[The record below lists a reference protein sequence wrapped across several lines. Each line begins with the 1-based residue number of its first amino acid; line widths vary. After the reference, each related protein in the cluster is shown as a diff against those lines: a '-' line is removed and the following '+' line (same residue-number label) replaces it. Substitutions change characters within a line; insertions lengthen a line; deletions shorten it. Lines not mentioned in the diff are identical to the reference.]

1 MAQHSAPTPPS
12 RRRRRASAVAASGV
26 LLGVAAVG
34 LTTTNVVA
42 TWQDPIFGEGASFRA
57 ANIGFEVSGDGSTWT
72 SGTSATNA
80 VTMTATPATAM
91 VPGTTVY
98 AAVSLRTK
106 TESPAVAIT
115 TTVTNSNA
123 GLPSRLMYA
132 VVRSSTCTSSAF
144 TDPGNYLVGGVTTD
158 VPLSTA
164 PTDFP
169 LQAATATAPGPTVSL
184 CFRLRLP
191 DTIEVWTDS
200 SVPGS
205 GPPVWNFEGKKP

>member
-42 TWQDPIFGEGASFRA
+42 TLRDPVFGGTTFTA
-57 ANIGFEVSGDGSTWT
+57 ANNGFEISGDGSTWR
-72 SGTSATNA
+72 SGTSASDA
-80 VTMTATPATAM
+80 VTMTATPAAAM
-91 VPGTTVY
+91 LPGTTVY
-98 AAVSLRTK
+98 TAVSLRTK
-106 TESPAVAIT
+106 TGSSAINVATKAT
-115 TTVTNSNA
+115 TTAT
-123 GLPSRLMYA
+123 GLPNRLLYA
-132 VVRSSTCTSSAF
+132 VVRSNTCTSSAF
-144 TDPGNYLVGGVTTD
+144 TDPGSFLVGGVTTD
-158 VPLSTA
+158 VPISTA

-169 LQAATATAPGPTVSL
+169 LQAATATAPGPTASL

-191 DTIEVWTDS
+191 DTIQVWTDS

>member
-1 MAQHSAPTPPS
+1 M
-12 RRRRRASAVAASGV
+12 AASGV

-42 TWQDPIFGEGASFRA
+42 TWQDPVFGEGASFQA
-57 ANIGFEVSGDGSTWT
+57 ANIGFEISGDGSTYR
-72 SGTSATNA
+72 SGTSASDA

-91 VPGTTVY
+91 LPGTTVY
-98 AAVSLRTK
+98 TAVSLRTK
-106 TESPAVAIT
+106 TGSSAIT
-115 TTVTNSNA
+115 VATKATTTAA
-123 GLPSRLMYA
+123 GLPNRLLYA

-144 TDPGNYLVGGVTTD
+144 TDLGNYLVGGVTTD

-164 PTDFP
+164 LTDFP
-169 LQAATATAPGPTVSL
+169 LQAATATAPGPTASL

>member
-12 RRRRRASAVAASGV
+12 RRRRRASAVAASGL

-42 TWQDPIFGEGASFRA
+42 TWRDPVFGGTSFRA
-57 ANIGFEVSGDGSTWT
+57 ANIGFEISGDGSTWR

-80 VTMTATPATAM
+80 VTMPATPATAM

-144 TDPGNYLVGGVTTD
+144 TDPGSYLVGGVTTD

-169 LQAATATAPGPTVSL
+169 LQAATATAPGPTASL

-191 DTIEVWTDS
+191 DTVEVWTDS

-205 GPPVWNFEGKKP
+205 GPPIWNFVGNKP

>member
-1 MAQHSAPTPPS
+1 M
-12 RRRRRASAVAASGV
+12 AASGL

-42 TWQDPIFGEGASFRA
+42 TWRDPVFGGTSFRA
-57 ANIGFEVSGDGSTWT
+57 ANIGFEISGDGSTWR

-80 VTMTATPATAM
+80 VTMPATPATAM

-106 TESPAVAIT
+106 TESPSVAIAT
-115 TTVTNSNA
+115 TATNSAA
-123 GLPSRLMYA
+123 GLPRQLVYA

-144 TDPGNYLVGGVTTD
+144 TPAGSYLAGGATTD
-158 VPLSTA
+158 VPV
-164 PTDFP
+164 
-169 LQAATATAPGPTVSL
+169 ATALTGFLLEGATVTAPGPTVSL

-200 SVPGS
+200 TIPGS
-205 GPPVWNFEGKKP
+205 GPPIWNFEGKKP